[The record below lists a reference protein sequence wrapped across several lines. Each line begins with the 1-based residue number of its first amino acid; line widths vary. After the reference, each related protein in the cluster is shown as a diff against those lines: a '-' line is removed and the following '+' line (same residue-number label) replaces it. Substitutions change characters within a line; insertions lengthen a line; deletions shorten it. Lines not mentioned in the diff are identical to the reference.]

1 MKLAKIHIKNFRSI
15 QNSEIRFDE
24 ITALVGENN
33 AGKSAILRAINAI
46 FNYSLEQ
53 PYFIDNTH
61 QYAPKTTTTIV
72 LYFQDFSLEKYF
84 DICNADQLKS

>member
-46 FNYSLEQ
+46 FNWNNHILSIILINTLPKQQPLLFYIFRISL
-53 PYFIDNTH
+53 
-61 QYAPKTTTTIV
+61 
-72 LYFQDFSLEKYF
+72 S
-84 DICNADQLKS
+84 KSILIFAMLTN